1 MILPRR
7 GEKQH
12 VLYLSRQDNK
22 KRNISAGQLSIG
34 TNSESLLVKLNLKYS
49 LRSFETDSTVL
60 KPTSWAKDTA
70 PQLRYS
76 HCFVPQKR
84 REENFIM
91 IIYKEFSSLLND
103 LGFSGKT
110 LYSVS
115 NHINRHY
122 HPVRMPKANGEFR
135 ELNVPDALLMSI
147 QRAINNKLLCLEEV
161 SSYAMAYRPGTS
173 TKTNATPHVNKPIIL
188 KMDIRHF
195 FDHLIFPLI
204 KEKAFSNIRYS
215 EQNRILLTF
224 LCTYKDALPQ
234 GAPTSPAISN
244 IIMREFDN
252 IVGKWCEERNIDYTR
267 YCDDM
272 TFSGEFDPK
281 PVISLVR
288 KELQKMGL
296 YLNNKK
302 STIVGKGQKQ
312 SVTGIIVNEKISVP
326 TEYKKR
332 IRQEMFYCMKYGI
345 ADHLTKINRMDTK
358 DAYVAKLLGRI
369 NYVISICTNHTN
381 IICCFYNL

>member
-34 TNSESLLVKLNLKYS
+34 TNSESLLVNLNLKYS

-103 LGFSGKT
+103 LEFSGKT

-122 HPVRMPKANGEFR
+122 HPVRIPKSNGEFR

-147 QRAINNKLLCLEEV
+147 QRAINNKLLCLEEI
-161 SSYAMAYRPGTS
+161 SSYAMAYRPGRS
-173 TKTNATPHVNKPIIL
+173 TRFL
-188 KMDIRHF
+188 KS
-195 FDHLIFPLI
+195 IF
-204 KEKAFSNIRYS
+204 A
-215 EQNRILLTF
+215 TF
-224 LCTYKDALPQ
+224 LIT
-234 GAPTSPAISN
+234 
-244 IIMREFDN
+244 
-252 IVGKWCEERNIDYTR
+252 
-267 YCDDM
+267 
-272 TFSGEFDPK
+272 
-281 PVISLVR
+281 
-288 KELQKMGL
+288 
-296 YLNNKK
+296 
-302 STIVGKGQKQ
+302 
-312 SVTGIIVNEKISVP
+312 
-326 TEYKKR
+326 
-332 IRQEMFYCMKYGI
+332 
-345 ADHLTKINRMDTK
+345 
-358 DAYVAKLLGRI
+358 
-369 NYVISICTNHTN
+369 
-381 IICCFYNL
+381 

>member
-1 MILPRR
+1 MGKNNTYYTCLGRII
-7 GEKQH
+7 
-12 VLYLSRQDNK
+12 K
-22 KRNISAGQLSIG
+22 KRNISASQLSIA
-34 TNSESLLVKLNLKYS
+34 TNSESLLVNLNLKYS

-76 HCFVPQKR
+76 HCFVPHKG

-115 NHINRHY
+115 NHINHHY
-122 HPVRMPKANGEFR
+122 HPVRIPKSNGEFR

-161 SSYAMAYRPGTS
+161 SSYAMAYRPGRS

-204 KEKAFSNIRYS
+204 KEKAFPDIRYS

-272 TFSGEFDPK
+272 TFSGEFEPEL
-281 PVISLVR
+281 VISLVK

-345 ADHLTKINRMDTK
+345 TDHLTKIKCTYTK

-369 NYVISICTNHTN
+369 NYVISIEPD
-381 IICCFYNL
+381 NLQMRKYRKWLMTQK